1 MLVWINIQHHMV
13 VRSGVN
19 SVLVILYMFE
29 ACYRIIFYAVSN
41 TLQEGHVISDPEPVD
56 LLAEHLRDKEA
67 NGASGIDNANPTS
80 SGFLENDDESQVF
93 KQAAQHSKPDRM
105 QSVNDEL

>member
-1 MLVWINIQHHMV
+1 MNACMDQYSTSYGGEKWCKQCSGYTVH
-13 VRSGVN
+13 VRGLLQNNFLRCFKYFAGRSCYLG
-19 SVLVILYMFE
+19 SR
-29 ACYRIIFYAVSN
+29 ACGF
-41 TLQEGHVISDPEPVD
+41 
-56 LLAEHLRDKEA
+56 EHLRDKEA